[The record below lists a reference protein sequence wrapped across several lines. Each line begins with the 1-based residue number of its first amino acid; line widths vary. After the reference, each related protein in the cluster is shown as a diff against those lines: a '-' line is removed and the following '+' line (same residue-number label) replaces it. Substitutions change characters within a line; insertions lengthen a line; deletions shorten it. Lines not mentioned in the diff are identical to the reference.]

1 MHGLDIAERRAA
13 EALVRMLGASEAR
26 LEMPAP
32 PVAGDTGEQLGLR
45 APEFF
50 AKLLAPVAL
59 RVAQRNTELLVA
71 ANVLEELLG
80 VHGFGA
86 VRAAMTAVYA
96 VVVGDVRYRM
106 TRVECVTSKA
116 EACAYRLVLES
127 PGTEAV

>member
-13 EALVRMLGASEAR
+13 DALVRMLGASEAR
-26 LEMPAP
+26 LEIPAP
-32 PVAGDTGEQLGLR
+32 PIAGDDGEQLGLR
-45 APEFF
+45 APELF
-50 AKLLAPVAL
+50 AKVLAPVAI
-59 RVAQRNTELLVA
+59 RFVKENTELLVA

-96 VVVGDVRYRM
+96 VVVSDVRYRLV
-106 TRVECVTSKA
+106 RVECVTSKA
-116 EACAYRLVLES
+116 DACAYRLMLER

>member
-1 MHGLDIAERRAA
+1 MRGLDMAERRAA
-13 EALVRMLGASEAR
+13 DALVRMLGASEAW

-32 PVAGDTGEQLGLR
+32 PVAGDDGELLGLR

-50 AKLLAPVAL
+50 AKVLAPVAI
-59 RVAQRNTELLVA
+59 RFVKGNTELLVA
-71 ANVLEELLG
+71 ANVLEELLC

-96 VVVGDVRYRM
+96 VVVGDVRYRLV
-106 TRVECVTSKA
+106 RVECVASHA
-116 EACAYRLVLES
+116 EACAYRLLLEQ